1 MEATAL
7 CFRLLM
13 LEFLLE
19 MHIQSGYTRRTG
31 AALLRVDPN
40 RLQHFEYKSLSFHCD
55 GFDGS
60 IKLRGTRNT
69 EEFPPVCEV
78 IKTSCTISKT
88 YPTDM
93 GEYWC
98 ESEAGKR
105 SNSVNITITAGPV
118 ILDSPALPLLEGDVT
133 LSCMSRKTSTKQAAD
148 FYKDGVLVRGSPSE
162 QVTVHNVSK
171 SDEGLYKCSITGV
184 GTSPES
190 FLAVGANTVSTT
202 SPPAY
207 DEPEYP
213 RDLVV
218 MLVPLMVLLLLLLV
232 ALIYIRRRIASSKTP
247 TAASNSGEA
256 ASAASGGEAEDD
268 VNSLTYAVVTKKRP
282 DKGADESSVQP
293 LYSTVMETRCPAESG
308 SSGSTLALNPR
319 AAKESSLPEPEI
331 VYSVIQM

>member
-1 MEATAL
+1 MSRT
-7 CFRLLM
+7 RL
-13 LEFLLE
+13 ESAPTGDSFVLLGDFNAHVGNDSE
-19 MHIQSGYTRRTG
+19 TWRRVIVRNGLPNLNPSGVLLLDFCASHGLSITNTIHILLNFSFSG

-190 FLAVGANTVSTT
+190 FLAVGGET
-202 SPPAY
+202 SQ
-207 DEPEYP
+207 DN
-213 RDLVV
+213 
-218 MLVPLMVLLLLLLV
+218 LLV
-232 ALIYIRRRIASSKTP
+232 LCP
-247 TAASNSGEA
+247 GL
-256 ASAASGGEAEDD
+256 
-268 VNSLTYAVVTKKRP
+268 VLT
-282 DKGADESSVQP
+282 
-293 LYSTVMETRCPAESG
+293 
-308 SSGSTLALNPR
+308 
-319 AAKESSLPEPEI
+319 
-331 VYSVIQM
+331 